1 MKRDA
6 TMIRS
11 KPTRNETL
19 RTLAMAAAL
28 GVLVYGS
35 IALARNFGLL
45 QPYEL
50 LAYDLGLTI
59 RQAQPAAS
67 RYVTIIEVTEHD
79 IAALGRWPLSDEQ
92 LSDAL
97 ERIASGAPRAIGL
110 DIYRDIE
117 VPPGRDRLD
126 AVLRADSRIFSV
138 TKLADDQGPG
148 VSAPPALV
156 GTSQVGFNDVLVDGD
171 GIVRRGLLFMDGATQ
186 TEYAFALRLAA
197 KYLAADGIGLA
208 ADPTDPDQVRF
219 GPTTVP
225 PLAADFGGYVGVDAA
240 GYQFLLDYAQPKFR
254 TFAFGDLAA
263 GRVPVEA
270 IRGRIVL
277 LGVAADSVKDDFY
290 APLGRWLWQ
299 APSKMSGI
307 ELHAHIADQ
316 LLRFALD
323 RQRPLS
329 SLRGIEEHLWILF
342 WAVAGALTGLA
353 APSARRL
360 GWLWS
365 LGSISIAAVS
375 YGVFLAGVWV
385 PFVPAWLGWLGATG
399 LVTAYLAQSERRERQ
414 VLHELFST
422 HVSADLANLLWQRRG
437 ELIEHGALK
446 PQSVTATTLFVDL
459 RGFTSISERLLPDDL
474 MQWLN
479 RALEAF
485 TRTILDH
492 DGMIDDY
499 FGDGI
504 KANFGVLHS
513 SGGADP
519 VGADARRA
527 VACARAL
534 ARVTAEL
541 NAAAAQEQTPYA
553 IRIGIH
559 TGVVVAGTVGSERR
573 LKFTTV
579 GDAVNL
585 AARLQAL
592 DDPRLDVSC
601 ACQIIVS
608 ETTRGYLDAGL
619 PTRALAS
626 VRLKGK
632 HTPITVYEVVL
643 DENSNGESSVLEAL
657 QP

>member
-1 MKRDA
+1 
-6 TMIRS
+6 MIRS
-11 KPTRNETL
+11 KPTRNETFK
-19 RTLAMAAAL
+19 TLGTAVAL
-28 GVLVYGS
+28 GLLVYGL
-35 IALARNFGLL
+35 IALGRSLGIL

-59 RQAQPAAS
+59 RQMQPAAS
-67 RYVTIIEVTEHD
+67 RYVTIVAITEHD

-97 ERIASGAPRAIGL
+97 ERIGTAAPRAIGL
-110 DIYRDIE
+110 DIYRDID
-117 VPPGRDRLD
+117 VPPGHDRLN
-126 AVLRADSRIFSV
+126 AVLRNDARIFSV
-138 TKLADDQGPG
+138 TKLADDRGPG
-148 VSAPPALV
+148 VAAPHALA
-156 GTSQVGFNDVLVDGD
+156 GTSQVGFNDVLVDSD
-171 GIVRRGLLFMDGATQ
+171 GIVRRGLLFMDTATQ
-186 TEYAFALRLAA
+186 TEYAFALRLAS

-208 ADPTDPDQVRF
+208 ADPTDSDQLRL

-225 PLAADFGGYVGVDAA
+225 PLATNYGGYVGVDAA
-240 GYQFLLDYAQPKFR
+240 GYQFLLDYAQPTFQ
-254 TFAFGDLAA
+254 TFAFGDLLA
-263 GRVPVEA
+263 GRVPLDAMRDRV
-270 IRGRIVL
+270 VL

-290 APLGRWLWQ
+290 APLGRWLWG
-299 APSKMSGI
+299 APAKMSGI
-307 ELHAHIADQ
+307 ELHAHITDQ

-323 RQRPLS
+323 RQRPMS
-329 SLRGIEEHLWILF
+329 SWNGAAEQLWMLF
-342 WAVAGALTGLA
+342 WAVIGALAGLA

-360 GWLWS
+360 GWLWI
-365 LGSISIAAVS
+365 LGSISIAAAS
-375 YGVFLAGVWV
+375 YGAFLVGVWV
-385 PFVPAWLGWLGATG
+385 PFIPGWLGWLGATG
-399 LVTAYLAQSERRERQ
+399 LVTAYLAQAERRERQ
-414 VLHELFST
+414 ILHDLFST
-422 HVSADLANLLWQRRG
+422 HVSADLANLLWERRG
-437 ELIEHGALK
+437 ELIEHGSLK

-459 RGFTSISERLLPDDL
+459 RGFTSISERLPPDDL
-474 MQWLN
+474 MKWLN

-492 DGMIDDY
+492 NGMIDDY

-513 SGGADP
+513 EGGADP

-527 VACARAL
+527 VECARAL

-541 NAAAAQEQTPYA
+541 NADAAPGQTPYA

-585 AARLQAL
+585 AARLQTL
-592 DDPRLDVSC
+592 DDPRLDVRC

-608 ETTRGYLDAGL
+608 GTTRAYLGENL
-619 PTRALAS
+619 PTRALAA

-632 HTPITVYEVVL
+632 HMPVTVYEVVL
-643 DENSNGESSVLEAL
+643 DANSNGESSVLEAL

>member
-1 MKRDA
+1 M
-6 TMIRS
+6 
-11 KPTRNETL
+11 
-19 RTLAMAAAL
+19 AL
-28 GVLVYGS
+28 GLLVYGL
-35 IALARNFGLL
+35 IALGRGLGAL

-50 LAYDLGLTI
+50 VAYDLGLTI
-59 RQAQPAAS
+59 RQMQPVAS
-67 RYVTIIEVTEHD
+67 RYVTIIQITEHD

-97 ERIASGAPRAIGL
+97 ARIGTAAPRAIGL

-117 VPPGRDRLD
+117 VPPGRERLD
-126 AVLRADSRIFSV
+126 AVLRNDARIVSV

-148 VSAPPALV
+148 VSAPRELV
-156 GTSQVGFNDVLVDGD
+156 GTSQVGFNDVLVDSD
-171 GIVRRGLLFMDGATQ
+171 GIVRRGLLFMDTASE

-197 KYLAADGIGLA
+197 KYLAGDGIGLA
-208 ADPTDPDQVRF
+208 ADPTDPDQLRL

-225 PLAADFGGYVGVDAA
+225 PLTTNYGGYVGVDAA
-240 GYQFLLDYAQPKFR
+240 GYQFLLDYAQPTFR
-254 TFAFGDLAA
+254 TFAFGDLLA
-263 GRVPVEA
+263 GRVPA
-270 IRGRIVL
+270 DAMRDRIVL

-290 APLGRWLWQ
+290 APLGRWLWA
-299 APSKMSGI
+299 APAKMSGV

-323 RQRPLS
+323 RQRPMS
-329 SLRGIEEHLWILF
+329 SWNGTAEQLWMLF
-342 WAVAGALTGLA
+342 WALTGAVAGLTA
-353 APSARRL
+353 SSARRL
-360 GWLWS
+360 GWLWI
-365 LGSISIAAVS
+365 LGSMSIAATS
-375 YGVFLAGVWV
+375 YGAFLAGVWV
-385 PFVPAWLGWLGATG
+385 PFVPGWLGWLGATG
-399 LVTAYLAQSERRERQ
+399 LVTAYLAQAERRERQ
-414 VLHELFST
+414 ILHDLFAT
-422 HVSADLANLLWQRRG
+422 HVSADLANLLWERRG
-437 ELIEHGALK
+437 ELIEHGSLK

-459 RGFTSISERLLPDDL
+459 RGFTSISERLQPDDL
-474 MQWLN
+474 MKWLN

-492 DGMIDDY
+492 NGMIDDY

-513 SGGADP
+513 EGVADP
-519 VGADARRA
+519 VGADARCA
-527 VACARAL
+527 VECARAL

-541 NAAAAQEQTPYA
+541 NASAAPEQTPYA

-585 AARLQAL
+585 AARLQTL
-592 DDPRLDVSC
+592 DDPRID
-601 ACQIIVS
+601 ARGPCQIIVS
-608 ETTRGYLDAGL
+608 GTTRAYLDASL
-619 PTRALAS
+619 PTRALAA

-632 HTPITVYEVVL
+632 HMPITVYEVVL
-643 DENSNGESSVLEAL
+643 DTNSNGESSVLEAL

>member
-1 MKRDA
+1 
-6 TMIRS
+6 MIRS
-11 KPTRNETL
+11 KPTRNETFK
-19 RTLAMAAAL
+19 TLGTAVAL
-28 GVLVYGS
+28 GLLVYGL
-35 IALARNFGLL
+35 IALGRGLGIL

-50 LAYDLGLTI
+50 LAYDLGLTL
-59 RQAQPAAS
+59 RQMQPVAS
-67 RYVTIIEVTEHD
+67 RYVTIVEITEHD
-79 IAALGRWPLSDEQ
+79 IATLGRWPVSDEQ

-97 ERIASGAPRAIGL
+97 ERIGAAAPRAIGL

-117 VPPGRDRLD
+117 VPPGRARLD
-126 AVLRADSRIFSV
+126 AVLRGDARIFSV
-138 TKLADDQGPG
+138 TKLADDSGPG
-148 VSAPPALV
+148 VSAPRALA
-156 GTSQVGFNDVLVDGD
+156 GTSQVGFNDVLVDSD
-171 GIVRRGLLFMDGATQ
+171 GIVRRGLLFMDTETQ
-186 TEYAFALRLAA
+186 TESAFALRLAT
-197 KYLAADGIGLA
+197 KYLAGDGIVLA
-208 ADPTDPDQVRF
+208 ADPTDPDQLRL

-225 PLAADFGGYVGVDAA
+225 PLATNYGGYVGVDAA
-240 GYQFLLDYAQPKFR
+240 GYQFLLDYAQPTFQ
-254 TFAFGDLAA
+254 TFAFGDLLA
-263 GRVPVEA
+263 GRVPVDA
-270 IRGRIVL
+270 MRDRIVL

-299 APSKMSGI
+299 APAKMSGI

-323 RQRPLS
+323 RQRPMS
-329 SLRGIEEHLWILF
+329 SWNGATEQLWMLL
-342 WAVAGALTGLA
+342 WALTGAIAGLA

-360 GWLWS
+360 GWLWI
-365 LGSISIAAVS
+365 LGSISIAAAS
-375 YGVFLAGVWV
+375 YGAFLAGVWV
-385 PFVPAWLGWLGATG
+385 PFVPGWLGWLGATG
-399 LVTAYLAQSERRERQ
+399 LVTAYLAQAERRERQ
-414 VLHELFST
+414 ILHDLFST
-422 HVSADLANLLWQRRG
+422 HVSADLASLLWERRG
-437 ELIEHGALK
+437 ELIEHGSLK

-474 MQWLN
+474 MKWLN

-492 DGMIDDY
+492 NGMVDDY

-513 SGGADP
+513 EGGNDP

-527 VACARAL
+527 VQCARAL

-541 NAAAAQEQTPYA
+541 NASAAPEQTSYA

-592 DDPRLDVSC
+592 DDPRLDGGS

-608 ETTRGYLDAGL
+608 GTTRAHLDAKL
-619 PTRALAS
+619 ATRALAA

-632 HTPITVYEVVL
+632 HMPITVYEVVL

>member
-1 MKRDA
+1 
-6 TMIRS
+6 MIHS
-11 KPTRNETL
+11 KPTRNETS
-19 RTLAMAAAL
+19 RTLATAVAL
-28 GVLVYGS
+28 GLLVYGS
-35 IALARNFGLL
+35 IAVARNFGIL

-50 LAYDLGLTI
+50 LAYDLGLTV
-59 RQAQPAAS
+59 RQMQQPAS
-67 RYVTIIEVTEHD
+67 RYVTIVEVTEPD

-97 ERIASGAPRAIGL
+97 ERVGAAAPRAIGL

-126 AVLRADSRIFSV
+126 SVLRSDARIFSV

-148 VSAPPALV
+148 VAGPHALV
-156 GTSQVGFNDVLVDGD
+156 GTSRVGFNDVVVDSD
-171 GIVRRGLLFMDGATQ
+171 GIVRRGLLFMDSAEQ
-186 TEYAFALRLAA
+186 TEYAFALRVAM
-197 KYLAADGIGLA
+197 KYLASDAIGLA
-208 ADPTDPDQVRF
+208 ADPIDPDQLRL

-225 PLAADFGGYVGVDAA
+225 PLAPNYGGYVGVDAA
-240 GYQFLLDYAQPKFR
+240 GYQFLLDYAQPTFQ
-254 TFAFGDLAA
+254 TFAFGDLLA
-263 GRVPVEA
+263 GRVPVDA
-270 IRGRIVL
+270 LHDRIVL
-277 LGVAADSVKDDFY
+277 VGVAADSVKDDFY
-290 APLGRWLWQ
+290 TPLGRWLWQ
-299 APSKMSGI
+299 APAKMSGV

-316 LLRFALD
+316 LLRFALE
-323 RQRPLS
+323 QTRPMS
-329 SLRGIEEHLWILF
+329 SWSGGAEQLWILF
-342 WAVAGALTGLA
+342 WALTGALAGLA

-360 GWLWS
+360 GWVWIM
-365 LGSISIAAVS
+365 GSISIAAAS
-375 YGVFLAGVWV
+375 YGAFLAGVWV
-385 PFVPAWLGWLGATG
+385 PFIPGWLGWLGATG
-399 LVTAYLAQSERRERQ
+399 LVTAYLAQTERRERQ
-414 VLHELFST
+414 ILHDLFAS
-422 HVSADLANLLWQRRG
+422 HVSADVADLLWERRG
-437 ELIEHGALK
+437 ELIEQGSLK

-474 MQWLN
+474 MKWLN

-492 DGMIDDY
+492 NGMIDDY

-513 SGGADP
+513 EGGEDP

-527 VACARAL
+527 VECARAL
-534 ARVTAEL
+534 AHVTAKL
-541 NAAAAQEQTPYA
+541 NQSGAPEQTPYA

-585 AARLQAL
+585 AARLQTL
-592 DDPRLDVSC
+592 DDPRLDVHW

-608 ETTRGYLDAGL
+608 GTTRAYLDAEL
-619 PTRALAS
+619 PTRALAA

-632 HTPITVYEVVL
+632 HMPITVYEVL
-643 DENSNGESSVLEAL
+643 LNENSNGEPSVLEAL